1 MSAIDGLDLNLL
13 PVLTH
18 LLETGSAT
26 ETARRLGRT
35 QSAISHS
42 LGLLRRHLGD
52 PLFVRVGNR
61 FEPTPRARALGA
73 GLTSAF
79 STLAQ
84 TLAPEAFEPRTLERT
99 FRVLL
104 SDYLQTIVLPG
115 LLGRL
120 REEAPLVRLDVHF
133 RSDAMVANLVDVA
146 AGRLELTIGPVADAP
161 AGVVRQALFSDVNVC
176 ALRKRHPALRKWSV
190 RSFAALHHVQVSA
203 RGWGEDFVD
212 QALARHGL
220 RRQVVLRLPQCA
232 SAPALL
238 ARSDAV
244 AVVPGRLAATWRHE
258 LAIVDAPVALPDF
271 TMAQYF
277 PETQR
282 KDAAHGW
289 LRRAIAEQVQGPR
302 SPMRAA
308 R

>member
-1 MSAIDGLDLNLL
+1 MSTIDGLDLNLL

-52 PLFVRVGNR
+52 PLFVRLGNR
-61 FEPTPRARALGA
+61 FEPTPRARALEA
-73 GLTSAF
+73 GLKSALT
-79 STLAQ
+79 TLAH
-84 TLAPEAFEPRTLERT
+84 TLAPEAFEPRSLDRT
-99 FRVLL
+99 FRLLL
-104 SDYLQTIVLPG
+104 SDYLQTLLLPG
-115 LLGRL
+115 LLAKL
-120 REEAPLVRLDVHF
+120 REAAPRVRLDVHF
-133 RSDAMVANLVDVA
+133 RSDAMEANLTDVA
-146 AGRLELTIGPVADAP
+146 AGRLELTIGPMIDAP

-176 ALRKRHPALRKWSV
+176 ALRKRHPALRKWTV
-190 RSFAALHHVQVSA
+190 RNFAALPHVQVSA

-212 QALARHGL
+212 RALEAHGV
-220 RRQVVLRLPQCA
+220 RREVVVRLPQFA

-238 ARSDAV
+238 AQSDAV

-258 LAIVDAPVALPDF
+258 LSIVEAPVALPGF

-282 KDAAHGW
+282 KDAAHAW
-289 LRRAIAEQVQGPR
+289 LRKSIAEQV
-302 SPMRAA
+302 
-308 R
+308 